1 MAYQVIW
8 SPDALEDLNGI
19 GEFIARDSAIN
30 ARMVVTTI
38 YESSSRYGNHPRA
51 ATIVRELGDERYR
64 HRLVYGWRVIYRI
77 DDEAQTVVILSVLH
91 TRRQFDSVQGRF
103 LDLE

>member
-19 GEFIARDSAIN
+19 GEFIARDSVLN

-38 YESSSRYGNHPRA
+38 YETSSRYGNHPRA
-51 ATIVRELGDERYR
+51 ATMVRELGNERYR
-64 HRLVYGWRVIYRI
+64 QRLVFGWRIIYRI
-77 DDEAQTVVILSVLH
+77 EDEARVVVILSVLH
-91 TRRQFDSVQGRF
+91 TRRQFDSVRGRF
-103 LDLE
+103 LE